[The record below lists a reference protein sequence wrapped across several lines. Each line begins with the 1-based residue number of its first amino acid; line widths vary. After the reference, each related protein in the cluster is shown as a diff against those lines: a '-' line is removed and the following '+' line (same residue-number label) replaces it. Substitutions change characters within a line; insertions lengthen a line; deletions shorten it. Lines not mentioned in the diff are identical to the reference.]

1 MLHPVLTQKPIR
13 TLLIIITILNLIAEF
28 VILRSSVGSLLHGVL
43 EDLTL
48 ALVRSIALTLLTL
61 PLWYIVKTTPSNGSI
76 QRGTLLIIIPSL
88 LLISIYWLIL
98 FGSEEFTSDD
108 FLGHSYN
115 NSQNSRLTLPLA
127 LTARSIQILATF
139 FSINTLFVLSNIK
152 QLMQIHQLRSEEHQN
167 LIRQAEVN
175 NLRAQINPH
184 FLFNSLNSI
193 AALTKISPERAHD
206 MVIRLSEF
214 MRYSIRLNPNEM
226 MTLNQEI
233 KNIESYL
240 DIEKTRFGERLEVYT
255 TINHDC
261 LEAKLPN
268 MMLQPIYENAI
279 KHGVCQSGDIVRIFT
294 RSTLVNNE
302 LTLVIMN
309 NFDIDETNSSG
320 TGFGLESLKKRL
332 SLQYGR
338 ADLLN
343 HYKIGNMFTLI
354 LTIPQPQ

>member
-1 MLHPVLTQKPIR
+1 MLHPIITQKPIR
-13 TLLIIITILNLIAEF
+13 SLIIVITLLNLLAEF
-28 VILRSSVGSLLHGVL
+28 AILRYSTDSTYGLSN
-43 EDLTL
+43 DLFL
-48 ALVRSIALTLLTL
+48 ALIRSTSLTLLTF
-61 PLWYIVKTTPSNGSI
+61 PVWYIIKTIPGNSNVL
-76 QRGTLLIIIPSL
+76 RGGLVVIIPSL
-88 LLISIYWLIL
+88 LLISIYPLIL
-98 FGSEEFTSDD
+98 YGSEEFLTDNL
-108 FLGHSYN
+108 FH
-115 NSQNSRLTLPLA
+115 QNQNEMVRSRLLIPLA
-127 LTARSIQILATF
+127 ITARSIQTIATF
-139 FSINTLFVLSNIK
+139 FSINTLFLLSNIK
-152 QLMQIHQLRSEEHQN
+152 QLMLVHQQRSEERQN

-193 AALTKISPERAHD
+193 AALTKISPEKAHD

-240 DIEKTRFGERLEVYT
+240 NIEKTRFGERLEVYT
-255 TINHDC
+255 NLSQDC

-279 KHGVCQSGDIVRIFT
+279 KHGVCQSGDVVRIFT
-294 RSTLVNNE
+294 RGTLANNE

-309 NFDIDETNSSG
+309 NFDTDEINYDG

-338 ADLLN
+338 TDLLS
-343 HYKIGNMFTLI
+343 HYKIGNLFTLI
-354 LTIPQPQ
+354 LTIPQQQ